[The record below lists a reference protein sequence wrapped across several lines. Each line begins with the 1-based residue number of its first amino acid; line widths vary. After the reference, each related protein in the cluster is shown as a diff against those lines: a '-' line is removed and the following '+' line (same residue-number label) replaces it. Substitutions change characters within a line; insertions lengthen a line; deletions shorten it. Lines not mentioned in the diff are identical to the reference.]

1 MSQKILRTLAEQI
14 EPKHTAVIV
23 IDPQKDYCATDG
35 ALARILGRDVSR
47 LQEAVKRLNPFIQKT
62 RQVGLPVIWVRT
74 IAVDDKMRPSQKAIK
89 GEGDE
94 VVIVRE
100 DGDGKSWYSEVIKPL
115 SSEHIITKYNYDAFE
130 NTELDLL
137 LRSKGIETL
146 LFIGVTAN
154 VCVETSA
161 RHAFIK
167 GYYVVLV
174 SDCTDS
180 PTRQEYESA
189 VFNIEN
195 YFGKV
200 ATSNEVI
207 KIWEGQ
213 LVSTR
218 ATNSW
223 MKSEC

>member
-1 MSQKILRTLAEQI
+1 MSPKILKILAEQI
-14 EPKHTAVIV
+14 EPEHTAVIV

-35 ALARILGRDVSR
+35 AMAKIQGKDVSR
-47 LQEAVKRLNPFIQKT
+47 IQEAMKRLNPFIQKA
-62 RQVGLPVIWVRT
+62 RQVGLPVIWIRT
-74 IAVDDKMRPSQKAIK
+74 IAVADKMRPSQKAMY

-94 VVIVRE
+94 IVLVRE
-100 DGDGKSWYSEVIKPL
+100 DGDGISWYSEVIKPL
-115 SSEHIITKYNYDAFE
+115 SNEHIITKWNFDAFE

-146 LFIGVTAN
+146 LFVGVTTN

-174 SDCTDS
+174 SDCTDA
-180 PTRQEYESA
+180 TTQRAYESA
-189 VFNIEN
+189 LFNIEK

-200 ATSNEVI
+200 ATSNELI
-207 KIWEGQ
+207 KIWG
-213 LVSTR
+213 TP
-218 ATNSW
+218 TG
-223 MKSEC
+223 

>member
-14 EPKHTAVIV
+14 EPEHTAVIV

-35 ALARILGRDVSR
+35 AMARFQGKDVSR
-47 LQEAVKRLNPFIQKT
+47 IQEAVKRLNPFIQKA

-74 IAVDDKMRPSQKAIK
+74 ISVDDKMRPNQKATH
-89 GEGDE
+89 GVGDE
-94 VVIVRE
+94 VVVVRE
-100 DGDGKSWYSEVIKPL
+100 DGDGKNWYSEVIKPL
-115 SSEHIITKYNYDAFE
+115 STEHIITKYNFDAFE

-146 LFIGVTAN
+146 LFVGVTTN

-161 RHAFIK
+161 RHAYIK

-174 SDCTDS
+174 SDCTDAI
-180 PTRQEYESA
+180 TQRAYESA
-189 VFNIEN
+189 LFNIEK

-200 ATSNEVI
+200 ATSSELV
-207 KIWEGQ
+207 KIWGAP
-213 LVSTR
+213 TD
-218 ATNSW
+218 
-223 MKSEC
+223 

>member
-47 LQEAVKRLNPFIQKT
+47 LQEAVKRLNPFIQKA
-62 RQVGLPVIWVRT
+62 RQVGLPVIWVRFV
-74 IAVDDKMRPSQKAIK
+74 AADDKSRPNRKAMR
-89 GEGDE
+89 GEGDD
-94 VVIVRE
+94 VVIARE
-100 DGDGKSWYSEVIKPL
+100 NGDGINWYSEIIQPL
-115 SSEHIITKYNYDAFE
+115 PTEHIVTKWNSDAFE
-130 NTELDLL
+130 DTELDLL
-137 LRSKGIETL
+137 LSSKGIKTL
-146 LFIGVTAN
+146 LFTGFITN

-161 RHAFIK
+161 RHSYMK

-180 PTRQEYESA
+180 YTQQEHESA
-189 VFNIEN
+189 VYNIEN

-207 KIWEGQ
+207 KIWE
-213 LVSTR
+213 
-218 ATNSW
+218 ATTD
-223 MKSEC
+223 